1 MNIKEKIFSALRESY
16 PQLKQLKDDYYIIGA
31 TALILSDI
39 EIENTN
45 DIDILVSDRDA
56 DWLRSEWKN
65 KKIDITTDTSVLFRS
80 NYSRYRFSNIEIEIL
95 GSLEV
100 NKENSWRPL
109 VINDFTNYRTKDF
122 QVKIPTLAEQVRI
135 LNFFG
140 RKKDLDRLKLIQ
152 IN

>member
-1 MNIKEKIFSALRESY
+1 MNIKEKIFSALKESY
-16 PQLKQLKDDYYIIGA
+16 PSLKQLRDDYYIIGS

-39 EIENTN
+39 EIEHTN
-45 DIDILVSDRDA
+45 DIDILVSERDA
-56 DWLRSEWKN
+56 EWLRNEWKS
-65 KKIDITTDTSVLFRS
+65 KKINITPDASVLFRS
-80 NYSRYRFSNIEIEIL
+80 NYSRYNFSDIEIEIL

-100 NKENSWRPL
+100 NKDNTWTPL
-109 VINDFTNYRTKDF
+109 VIKDFTIFETNDF

>member
-1 MNIKEKIFSALRESY
+1 MTIKEKIFSALRESY
-16 PQLKQLKDDYYIIGA
+16 PSLKQLKDHYYIIGA

-45 DIDILVSDRDA
+45 DIDILVSERDA
-56 DWLRSEWKN
+56 EWLRDEWKN
-65 KKIDITTDTSVLFRS
+65 KKINITPDPSLLFRS
-80 NYSRYRFSNIEIEIL
+80 NYSRYQFSDIEIEIL
-95 GSLEV
+95 GSLKV
-100 NKENSWRPL
+100 NKENIWTPL
-109 VINDFTNYRTKDF
+109 VIKDFVVFETEDF

>member
-31 TALILSDI
+31 TALILSGI

-45 DIDILVSDRDA
+45 DIDIVVSERDA
-56 DWLRSEWKN
+56 EWLKSEWKN
-65 KKIDITTDTSVLFRS
+65 KKINISPDASILFRS
-80 NYSRYRFSNIEIEIL
+80 NYSRYQFSDIEIEIL

-100 NKENSWRPL
+100 NKDNNWTPL
-109 VINDFTNYRTKDF
+109 LIKDFTIYEKTGF
-122 QVKIPTLAEQVRI
+122 QVKIPTRIELVRI

-140 RKKDLDRLKLIQ
+140 RKKDLERLKLIQ